1 MNTTREPMRKRPS
14 LRRIR
19 FSGSVRIVSLDR
31 EAALRE
37 VRQAAERLAR
47 QHPEVEE
54 VILFGSLA
62 SGTAGPA
69 SDADLL
75 VVLRDSEL
83 AFPQR
88 IARYLPDGCRIA
100 VDLFPYTRGELEQ
113 VAAEGRRLVKEAIE
127 SGIRLFPRVEA
138 GAAS

>member
-1 MNTTREPMRKRPS
+1 MRKRPS

-88 IARYLPDGCRIA
+88 ISCYLPEGCLMPA
-100 VDLFPYTRGELEQ
+100 DVFPYTREEL
-113 VAAEGRRLVKEAIE
+113 AAMAAAGSRIVREAFE
-127 SGIRLFPRVEA
+127 KGIRLFPPL
-138 GAAS
+138 